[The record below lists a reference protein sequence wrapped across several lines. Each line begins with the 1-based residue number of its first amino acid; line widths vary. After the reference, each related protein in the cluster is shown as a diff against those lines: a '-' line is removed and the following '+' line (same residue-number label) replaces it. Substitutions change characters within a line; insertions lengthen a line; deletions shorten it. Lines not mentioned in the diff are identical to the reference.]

1 MSFLQIKFKCTVKT
15 IPEKSMREKKCK
27 QKKNKRKWKDDGFL
41 NLRFGCAILI
51 LTDHKRY
58 LLHQN
63 QQIYHLLRFP

>member
-1 MSFLQIKFKCTVKT
+1 MY
-15 IPEKSMREKKCK
+15 RENHSRKKHESK
-27 QKKNKRKWKDDGFL
+27 KMQTKKNKRKWKDDGFL

-51 LTDHKRY
+51 LTDNKRY